1 MYYTILKFLFVGS
14 FIWLEDNERGATFNQ
29 KKKQSRKFLLE
40 GYNYV
45 KFASKKKVGTSSPLE
60 YVQKKQSKSKFRHN

>member
-1 MYYTILKFLFVGS
+1 MKEVQPTKR
-14 FIWLEDNERGATFNQ
+14 NNQ
-29 KKKQSRKFLLE
+29 EILLE